1 MAIQKKVNE
10 IIQKIKDEEAK
21 LLDDV
26 DDFERY
32 ETNLLED
39 KNNRLK
45 ELESMNKFSTLS
57 NNILMRFFFF
67 NF

>member
-1 MAIQKKVNE
+1 LAIQKKVNE